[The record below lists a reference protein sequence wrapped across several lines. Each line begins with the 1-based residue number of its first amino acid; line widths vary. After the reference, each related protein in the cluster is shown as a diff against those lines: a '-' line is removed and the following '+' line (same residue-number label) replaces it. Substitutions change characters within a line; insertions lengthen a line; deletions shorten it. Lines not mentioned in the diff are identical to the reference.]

1 MEGRGHPPEGR
12 MAAPLLDI
20 RDGQPC
26 IVLLPA
32 PDRFFGSEA
41 ELDDEGFPASYS
53 GSTSPRF
60 SRTAAAGRPH
70 LSP

>member
-20 RDGQPC
+20 CDGQPC

-32 PDRFFGSEA
+32 PDKFFGSEA
-41 ELDDEGFPASYS
+41 ELDDEGFPASSS